1 MGKNSYLGGGTI
13 LHAGSGFF
21 SKNKSIKRNRTVS
34 AEQDFLV
41 RCIQAELSGKGYP
54 KNYIEHEKLRT
65 RIANSGGV
73 SEWLKTHPDYMKV
86 RDDELKRA
94 KKKEEK
100 KRKKK
105 ERRALVKQKQA
116 QEANERKQKKTEK
129 SYLEDFIWSQIVGRE
144 PPSSKPKGFD
154 EKYPLKRDLLDWAQ
168 SHELYGKT
176 YATLLSKRKK
186 QIKRMEQS
194 KQIDVE
200 VVIKKKRF
208 KALNN
213 EINTTKD

>member
-21 SKNKSIKRNRTVS
+21 SKNKSTKQNRTVN
-34 AEQDFLV
+34 AEKDFLV
-41 RCIQAELSGKGYP
+41 RCIQAELSGKDYP

-65 RIANSGGV
+65 RITDSGGV
-73 SEWLKTHPDYMKV
+73 SEWLKTHPDYIKT
-86 RDDELKRA
+86 RNEELKRA

-116 QEANERKQKKTEK
+116 QEANKRKQEKTEQA
-129 SYLEDFIWSQIVGRE
+129 YLEDFIWSQIVGRE

-154 EKYPLKRDLLDWAQ
+154 KKYPLKRDLLDWAQ
-168 SHELYGKT
+168 CHELYDKT

-194 KQIDVE
+194 KNIDVE

-213 EINTTKD
+213 EIKTTKD